1 VGPWPNETGW
11 SDRHFGT
18 TGPCYHGRR
27 DKPHWQQV
35 AFMFVDF
42 HMLVVD
48 DGIDPQVAHQA
59 FLAIDEYRPTI
70 SNHIPGATYPEDEAA
85 CLEDAR

>member
-1 VGPWPNETGW
+1 LNLPIAIRGEISAKFQGPN
-11 SDRHFGT
+11 
-18 TGPCYHGRR
+18 
-27 DKPHWQQV
+27 WQQV